1 MRKVRIGLLGL
12 GVVGSQVAEF
22 LATGRGHIQER
33 TGVEVELGRILV
45 RDPAKPRAYTPG
57 AGLLTTDAAVVLEDP
72 EIGVVV
78 ELIGGMEPARSY
90 IERAISAGKAV
101 VTANKEVMA
110 HHGPDLLELAK
121 QRGVDVYF
129 EAAVGGGIP
138 LISTFKI
145 DLLANEISRIEA
157 VINGTTNFIIDRM
170 ANHHAAF
177 DEALAEAQRLGYA
190 EADPTYDVEGH
201 DAAFKLAIMSSI
213 AFRTRIDP
221 GCVHREGVRDL
232 DPVDF
237 AYAAELGYAIKLL
250 AYARAHDD
258 GSIEVRVHP
267 ACIPSDHLLAAV
279 HGAFNAVVVEGDLV
293 GSVLL
298 YGQGAGGRPTASAV
312 VGDII
317 DLLFS
322 LRKGIDNRVAVDFTQ
337 QRRVRPIDEVET
349 GAYMRLHVADR
360 AGVLAEVTRVLGE
373 LGISIA
379 SIVQKALIVEHAA
392 AELVILTHPARDRDL
407 RTALETLAQLE
418 PVYAVPAFLRVL
430 QLVPVAPRG
439 LSPGGA
445 P

>member
-22 LATGRGHIQER
+22 LATGRDHIAER

-57 AGLLTTDAAVVLEDP
+57 PGLLTTDPADVLDDP
-72 EIGVVV
+72 SISVVV
-78 ELIGGMEPARSY
+78 ELIGGMEPARTY

-110 HHGPDLLELAK
+110 HHGPELLELAK

-145 DLLANEISRIEA
+145 DLLANEISSIEA
-157 VINGTTNFIIDRM
+157 VINGTTNFIIDQM
-170 ANHHAAF
+170 ANHHAGF
-177 DEALAEAQRLGYA
+177 DDALAEAQRLGYA

-221 GCVHREGVRDL
+221 GCVHREGIRDL

-250 AYARAHDD
+250 AYAHAHDD

-317 DLLFS
+317 DLMFS
-322 LRKGIDNRVAVDFTQ
+322 LRKGIDNRIAVDFSR

-360 AGVLAEVTRVLGE
+360 AGVLAEVTKVLGD
-373 LGISIA
+373 LHISIA

-392 AELVILTHPARDRDL
+392 AELVILTHPARDADL
-407 RTALETLAQLE
+407 RTALGALARLQ
-418 PVYAVPAFLRVL
+418 PVYAVPAYLRVL
-430 QLVPVAPRG
+430 RLVPVAPRG
-439 LSPGGA
+439 LSPSPA
-445 P
+445 A